1 VTPEWR
7 PVRPTPEFFDD
18 LDAQL
23 GDDRGDHGEPSRH
36 DFVTVELP
44 DIMEKFATRWDDLP
58 PFIAGRLDYRIMIE
72 AGQQVP
78 VYAVEAQLSPQ
89 GIIELVRLDL
99 QLTWPHDPD
108 DSDGEAED
116 E

>member
-1 VTPEWR
+1 VSPEWR
-7 PVRPTPEFFDD
+7 PVRPTPDFFDD

-44 DIMEKFATRWDDLP
+44 DIMETFATRWDDLP
-58 PFIAGRLDYRIMIE
+58 LFIAGRPDYRILIG
-72 AGQQVP
+72 AGQLVP
-78 VYAVEAQLSPQ
+78 AYAVEAQLCR
-89 GIIELVRLDL
+89 GWFIELVRLDL
-99 QLTWPHDPD
+99 QLAWPD
-108 DSDGEAED
+108 DPESPDGESED